1 MPFFSSPSS
10 RFCGPG
16 SVLGRYLAGLARI
29 GRAETRMSTGVGQ
42 GLSRRRES
50 VVAVIYGVFCHG
62 CFVAGVGTMMV
73 MMFSGMS
80 RSFGVLHAP
89 WSYPANALLLAQ
101 FPLLHSMLL
110 SRRGQEVLRRLA
122 PHRLGGRLATTT
134 YALIAS
140 VQVWLLFALW
150 SPSGTVWW
158 QASGVLF
165 DALCVLYAVAWL
177 LLLKSIIDAGFALQ
191 TGLLGWWAVARHR
204 NPVYPPMPATGL
216 FRLCRQ
222 PIYVSFALTLWTVPT
237 ITPDQLVV
245 SSVLT
250 AYCLVGPLF
259 KEARFARLFGESF
272 AHYQR
277 SVPYWLPWPRRRA
290 AVALPDNV
298 LTGAKAIP
306 ASGQLQDALRAASPR
321 LTPPPTPL
329 ASILIHGSIALLW
342 VLLFARAF
350 VLKGLLAWSV
360 GVVYVSYDTALLAF
374 VFWQTLGLA
383 KIAAK
388 PRSAGAAPVTLGVI
402 VAAHNEAAG
411 LPLTLAALFD
421 QSEPPERIVIA
432 DDGSTDETAALLQRQ
447 FGFVEPALGA
457 LSSASSTHP
466 TLHWLRLS
474 HQGKP
479 SALTRAMQLVDT
491 EMILTVDAD
500 TLLEPNAIAAMRDA
514 FASDPNLVAA
524 TGILTPVC
532 GPGLSGRWFQWFQT
546 YEYIRNFL
554 SRYAWMQMDSLLLIS
569 GAFAAYRRHA
579 VVEVGGFDP
588 ACLVED
594 YELIHR
600 LRRYSV
606 VNHRGWT
613 ASVVGASRALT
624 DAPGS
629 VGAFLRQ
636 RRRWFGGFLQTQYW
650 YRDMVGNRAFSWLGL
665 LMLPVKAADTLQPIY
680 GLTAFALL
688 LIYLVTGRFVLAN
701 PVIGVIGV
709 KILVD
714 FAFHLWSIHLYRRWA
729 APSARISFASGLL
742 AALLEP
748 FSFQILRHL
757 GAAWG
762 WGMFLTGAR
771 QWGTQ
776 HRRGLV
782 VATSDM
788 RQKNPGDTQ
797 DWNAK
802 P

>member
-1 MPFFSSPSS
+1 M
-10 RFCGPG
+10 
-16 SVLGRYLAGLARI
+16 
-29 GRAETRMSTGVGQ
+29 
-42 GLSRRRES
+42 
-50 VVAVIYGVFCHG
+50 VAVFYGACCHG
-62 CFVAGVGTMMV
+62 CFVASVGTMMI
-73 MMFSGMS
+73 MMFFGMS

-89 WSYPANALLLAQ
+89 WSYLANALLLAQ

-110 SRRGQEVLRRLA
+110 SRRGHKVLHRLA
-122 PHRLGGRLATTT
+122 PQGLGGRLATTT

-158 QASGVLF
+158 QASGFLF
-165 DALCVLYAVAWL
+165 GALCCLYALAWL

-204 NPVYPPMPATGL
+204 APTYPPMPATGL

-222 PIYVSFALTLWTVPT
+222 PIYVAFALTLWTVPT

-245 SSVLT
+245 SLVLT
-250 AYCLVGPLF
+250 AYCLIGPLF
-259 KEARFARLFGESF
+259 KEARFARHFGEPF
-272 AHYQR
+272 TRYRQK
-277 SVPYWLPWPRRRA
+277 VPYWLPWPRRPA
-290 AVALPDNV
+290 AALLPSNV
-298 LTGAKAIP
+298 LEGAKAIP
-306 ASGQLQDALRAASPR
+306 TSGQFQDALRAASPR
-321 LTPPPTPL
+321 LTPAPTPL
-329 ASILIHGSIALLW
+329 ASIVIHGSIALLW

-383 KIAAK
+383 KTIGR
-388 PRSAGAAPVTLGVI
+388 PRSTGAAPVTLGVI
-402 VAAHNEAAG
+402 VAAHNEEAG

-421 QSEPPERIVIA
+421 QSEPPELIVIA
-432 DDGSTDETAALLQRQ
+432 DDGSTDGTAALLQRQ
-447 FGFVEPALGA
+447 FSLVEPPLGA
-457 LSSASSTHP
+457 LSSASSAHP

-479 SALTRAMQLVDT
+479 AALNKAMQLVDT
-491 EMILTVDAD
+491 ELALTVDAD
-500 TLLEPNAIAAMRDA
+500 TLLEQNAIAAMRNA
-514 FASDPNLVAA
+514 FAADPKLVAA
-524 TGILTPVC
+524 TGVLTPVC

-569 GAFAAYRRHA
+569 GAFAAFRRQA

-606 VNHRGWT
+606 LNHRGWT
-613 ASVVGASRALT
+613 TSVVGASRART

-650 YRDMVGNRAFSWLGL
+650 YRDMVGNRAFNWLGL

-688 LIYLVTGRFVLAN
+688 LVYLVTGRFVLVN
-701 PVIGVIGV
+701 PVIGVIGL

-729 APSARISFASGLL
+729 APSARISLASGLL

-762 WGMFLTGAR
+762 WGVFLTGAR

-776 HRRGLV
+776 HRLGLV
-782 VATSDM
+782 AAPSDM
-788 RQKNPGDTQ
+788 RPGDAGLERVGPAHPLQIKHALT
-797 DWNAK
+797 K

>member
-1 MPFFSSPSS
+1 MVD
-10 RFCGPG
+10 R
-16 SVLGRYLAGLARI
+16 V
-29 GRAETRMSTGVGQ
+29 STGSRQ
-42 GLSRRRES
+42 GLSRRQELL
-50 VVAVIYGVFCHG
+50 VAVFYGACCHG
-62 CFVAGVGTMMV
+62 CFVAGVGV
-73 MMFSGMS
+73 MMIMMFFGMS
-80 RSFGVLHAP
+80 RSFGALHAP
-89 WSYPANALLLAQ
+89 WSYLANALLLAQ

-110 SRRGQEVLRRLA
+110 SRRGRAVLGRLA
-122 PHRLGGRLATTT
+122 PHGLGGRLATTT

-158 QASGVLF
+158 RASGFLF
-165 DALCVLYAVAWL
+165 GMLCCLYAVAWL
-177 LLLKSIIDAGFALQ
+177 LLLKAIIDAGFALQ
-191 TGLLGWWAVARHR
+191 TGLLGWRAVARHR
-204 NPVYPPMPATGL
+204 APIYPPMPATGL

-222 PIYVSFALTLWTVPT
+222 PIYVAFALTLWTAPT
-237 ITPDQLVV
+237 ITPDQFVV
-245 SSVLT
+245 SLALT

-259 KEARFARLFGESF
+259 KEARFARQFGEPF
-272 AHYQR
+272 ARYQQN
-277 SVPYWLPWPRRRA
+277 VPYWLPWPRRRA
-290 AVALPDNV
+290 ADPFADNV
-298 LTGAKAIP
+298 RVGAKAIP
-306 ASGQLQDALRAASPR
+306 TSGELQDALRAASPR

-329 ASILIHGSIALLW
+329 TSILIHGGIALLW

-350 VLKGLLAWSV
+350 VLNGLLAWSV

-374 VFWQTLGLA
+374 VFWQTFGLT
-383 KIAAK
+383 KTIAK

-402 VAAHNEAAG
+402 VAAHNEAAV

-421 QSEPPERIVIA
+421 QSEPPELIVIT

-447 FGFVEPALGA
+447 FGLVEPPLGA

-466 TLHWLRLS
+466 SLHWLRLS

-479 SALTRAMQLVDT
+479 SALNKAMELVDT
-491 EMILTVDAD
+491 EMVLTVDAD
-500 TLLEPNAIAAMRDA
+500 TLLEQNAISAMRNA
-514 FASDPNLVAA
+514 FAADPKLVAA

-532 GPGLSGRWFQWFQT
+532 GPSLSGRWFQWFQT

-554 SRYAWMQMDSLLLIS
+554 SRYAWMQIDSLLLIS
-569 GAFAAYRRHA
+569 GAFAAFRRQA

-600 LRRYSV
+600 LRRFSV
-606 VNHRGWT
+606 LNHRGWT
-613 ASVVGASRALT
+613 TSVVGASRALT

-665 LMLPVKAADTLQPIY
+665 LMLPIKAADTLQPIY

-688 LIYLVTGRFVLAN
+688 LVYLVTGRFVLVN
-701 PVIGVIGV
+701 PVIGVIGL

-729 APSARISFASGLL
+729 APSVRISFASGLL

-762 WGMFLTGAR
+762 WGVFLTGMR
-771 QWGTQ
+771 QWGVQ
-776 HRRGLV
+776 HRLGLV
-782 VATSDM
+782 AAPSDM
-788 RQKNPGDTQ
+788 RAGTQ
-797 DWNAK
+797 D
-802 P
+802 

>member
-1 MPFFSSPSS
+1 VF
-10 RFCGPG
+10 
-16 SVLGRYLAGLARI
+16 
-29 GRAETRMSTGVGQ
+29 
-42 GLSRRRES
+42 
-50 VVAVIYGVFCHG
+50 YGACCHG
-62 CFVAGVGTMMV
+62 CFVAGVGAMMI
-73 MMFSGMS
+73 MMFFGMS

-89 WSYPANALLLAQ
+89 WSYLANALLLAQ

-110 SRRGQEVLRRLA
+110 SRRGRAVLGRLA
-122 PHRLGGRLATTT
+122 PHGLGERLATTT

-158 QASGVLF
+158 RASGFLFGVL
-165 DALCVLYAVAWL
+165 CCLYAVAWL

-191 TGLLGWWAVARHR
+191 TGLLGWRAVARHR
-204 NPVYPPMPATGL
+204 APIYPPMPVTGL

-222 PIYVSFALTLWTVPT
+222 PIYVAYALTLWTAPT
-237 ITPDQLVV
+237 ITPDQIVV
-245 SSVLT
+245 SLVLT

-259 KEARFARLFGESF
+259 KEARFARQFGEPF
-272 AHYQR
+272 ARYQQN
-277 SVPYWLPWPRRRA
+277 VPYWLPRPPRRA
-290 AVALPDNV
+290 AVPFADNV
-298 LTGAKAIP
+298 LVGAKAIP
-306 ASGQLQDALRAASPR
+306 TSGELQEALRAASPR

-329 ASILIHGSIALLW
+329 TSILIHGGIALLW

-350 VLKGLLAWSV
+350 VLNGLLAWSV

-374 VFWQTLGLA
+374 VFWQTFGLA
-383 KIAAK
+383 KTTAK

-402 VAAHNEAAG
+402 VAAHNEAAV
-411 LPLTLAALFD
+411 LPLTLAALFN
-421 QSEPPERIVIA
+421 QSEPPELIVIA
-432 DDGSTDETAALLQRQ
+432 DDGSTDGTAALLQRQ
-447 FGFVEPALGA
+447 FALVEPPLSA

-466 TLHWLRLS
+466 SLHWLRLS

-479 SALTRAMQLVDT
+479 SALNKAMQLVDT
-491 EMILTVDAD
+491 EMVLTVDAD
-500 TLLEPNAIAAMRDA
+500 TLLEQNAISAMRNA
-514 FASDPNLVAA
+514 FAADPKLVAA

-532 GPGLSGRWFQWFQT
+532 GPSLSGRWFQWFQT

-569 GAFAAYRRHA
+569 GAFAAFRRQA

-606 VNHRGWT
+606 LNHRGWT
-613 ASVVGASRALT
+613 TSVVGASRALT

-650 YRDMVGNRAFSWLGL
+650 YRDMVGNRAFGWLGL

-688 LIYLVTGRFVLAN
+688 LVYLVTGRFVLVN
-701 PVIGVIGV
+701 PVIGVIGL

-729 APSARISFASGLL
+729 APSVRISFASGLL

-762 WGMFLTGAR
+762 WGVFLTGVR
-771 QWGTQ
+771 QWGVQ
-776 HRRGLV
+776 HRLGLV
-782 VATSDM
+782 ATPSDAPSDM
-788 RQKNPGDTQ
+788 RAGAQ
-797 DWNAK
+797 D
-802 P
+802 

>member
-1 MPFFSSPSS
+1 VVD
-10 RFCGPG
+10 R
-16 SVLGRYLAGLARI
+16 V
-29 GRAETRMSTGVGQ
+29 STG
-42 GLSRRRES
+42 SRRGVSRQQES
-50 VVAVIYGVFCHG
+50 LVAVFYGACCHG
-62 CFVAGVGTMMV
+62 CFVAGVGTMMI
-73 MMFSGMS
+73 MMFFGMS

-89 WSYPANALLLAQ
+89 WSYLANALLLAQ

-110 SRRGQEVLRRLA
+110 SRRGRAVLGRLA
-122 PHRLGGRLATTT
+122 PHGLGGRLATTT

-158 QASGVLF
+158 RASGSLFVVL
-165 DALCVLYAVAWL
+165 CCLYTVAWL

-191 TGLLGWWAVARHR
+191 TGLLGWRAVARHR
-204 NPVYPPMPATGL
+204 APIYPPMPSTGL

-222 PIYVSFALTLWTVPT
+222 PIYVAFALTLWTVPT
-237 ITPDQLVV
+237 ITPDQIVV
-245 SSVLT
+245 SLVLT

-259 KEARFARLFGESF
+259 KEARFARQFGEPF
-272 AHYQR
+272 ARYQQN
-277 SVPYWLPWPRRRA
+277 VPYWLPWPPRRA
-290 AVALPDNV
+290 AVPFADNV
-298 LTGAKAIP
+298 LVGAKAIP
-306 ASGQLQDALRAASPR
+306 TSGELQHALHAASPR

-329 ASILIHGSIALLW
+329 MSILIHGGIALLW

-350 VLKGLLAWSV
+350 VLNGLLAWSV

-374 VFWQTLGLA
+374 VFWQTFGLA
-383 KIAAK
+383 KTAAK

-402 VAAHNEAAG
+402 VAAHNEAAV

-421 QSEPPERIVIA
+421 QSEPPELIVVT
-432 DDGSTDETAALLQRQ
+432 DDGSTDGTAALLERQ
-447 FGFVEPALGA
+447 FGLVEPPLGA

-466 TLHWLRLS
+466 SLHWLRLS

-479 SALTRAMQLVDT
+479 SALNKAMQLVDT
-491 EMILTVDAD
+491 EMVLTVDAD
-500 TLLEPNAIAAMRDA
+500 TLLEQNAISAMRNA
-514 FASDPNLVAA
+514 FAADPKLVAA

-532 GPGLSGRWFQWFQT
+532 GPSLSGRWFQWFQT

-554 SRYAWMQMDSLLLIS
+554 SRYAWMRMDSLLLIS
-569 GAFAAYRRHA
+569 GAFAAFRRQA

-606 VNHRGWT
+606 LNHRGWT
-613 ASVVGASRALT
+613 TSVVGASRALT

-650 YRDMVGNRAFSWLGL
+650 YRDMVGNRAFGWLGL
-665 LMLPVKAADTLQPIY
+665 LMLPIKAADTLQPIY

-688 LIYLVTGRFVLAN
+688 LVYLVTGRFVLVN
-701 PVIGVIGV
+701 PVIGVIGL

-729 APSARISFASGLL
+729 EPSARISFASGLL

-762 WGMFLTGAR
+762 WGMFLTGVR
-771 QWGTQ
+771 QWGVQ
-776 HRRGLV
+776 HRLGLV
-782 VATSDM
+782 AAPSDT
-788 RQKNPGDTQ
+788 GAGVQ
-797 DWNAK
+797 D
-802 P
+802 

>member
-1 MPFFSSPSS
+1 MADRVSTSS
-10 RFCGPG
+10 R
-16 SVLGRYLAGLARI
+16 
-29 GRAETRMSTGVGQ
+29 Q

-50 VVAVIYGVFCHG
+50 LVAVFYGVCCHG
-62 CFVAGVGTMMV
+62 CFVAGVGTMMI
-73 MMFSGMS
+73 MMFFGMS

-89 WSYPANALLLAQ
+89 WSYLANALLLAQ

-110 SRRGQEVLRRLA
+110 SRRGHAVLRRLA
-122 PHRLGGRLATTT
+122 PHGLGGRLATTT
-134 YALIAS
+134 YAWIAS

-158 QASGVLF
+158 QASGFLF
-165 DALCVLYAVAWL
+165 GELCCLYAVAWL
-177 LLLKSIIDAGFALQ
+177 LLLKSITDAGFAVQ

-204 NPVYPPMPATGL
+204 APIYPPMPATGL

-222 PIYVSFALTLWTVPT
+222 PIYVAFALTLWTAPT
-237 ITPDQLVV
+237 ITPDQFVV
-245 SSVLT
+245 SVVLT

-259 KEARFARLFGESF
+259 KEARFARHFGEPF
-272 AHYQR
+272 ARYQQN
-277 SVPYWLPWPRRRA
+277 VPYWLPWPRRRA
-290 AVALPDNV
+290 AAPLPGNV
-298 LTGAKAIP
+298 LEGAKAIST
-306 ASGQLQDALRAASPR
+306 SGKLQDALRAASPR
-321 LTPPPTPL
+321 LTPPPTPW
-329 ASILIHGSIALLW
+329 ASILIHGAIALLW

-350 VLKGLLAWSV
+350 VLNGLLAWSI

-374 VFWQTLGLA
+374 VFWQTLDLA
-383 KIAAK
+383 KTTAK
-388 PRSAGAAPVTLGVI
+388 LRSANAAPVTLGVI
-402 VAAHNEAAG
+402 VAAHNEAAA

-421 QSEPPERIVIA
+421 QSKPPERIVIS

-447 FGFVEPALGA
+447 FGIVEPPLGG

-479 SALTRAMQLVDT
+479 SALNKAMQLVDT
-491 EMILTVDAD
+491 EIVLTVDAD
-500 TLLEPNAIAAMRDA
+500 TLLDQNAIAAMRDA
-514 FASDPNLVAA
+514 FAADPTLVAA

-532 GPGLSGRWFQWFQT
+532 GPSLSGRWFQWFQT

-554 SRYAWMQMDSLLLIS
+554 SRYAWMRMDSLLLIS
-569 GAFAAYRRHA
+569 GAFAAFRRQA

-606 VNHRGWT
+606 LNHLGWT
-613 ASVVGASRALT
+613 TSVVGASRALT

-629 VGAFLRQ
+629 VGDFLRQ

-650 YRDMVGNRAFSWLGL
+650 YRDMVGNRTFGWLGL
-665 LMLPVKAADTLQPIY
+665 VMLPVKAADTLQPIY

-688 LIYLVTGRFVLAN
+688 LVYLLTGRFALVN
-701 PVIGVIGV
+701 PVIGVIGL
-709 KILVD
+709 KILID
-714 FAFHLWSIHLYRRWA
+714 CAFHLWSIHLYRRWA
-729 APSARISFASGLL
+729 APSVRTSFASGLL

-771 QWGTQ
+771 QWGVQ
-776 HRRGLV
+776 HRLGLV
-782 VATSDM
+782 VAPSDM
-788 RQKNPGDTQ
+788 RPGT
-797 DWNAK
+797 K

>member
-1 MPFFSSPSS
+1 
-10 RFCGPG
+10 
-16 SVLGRYLAGLARI
+16 
-29 GRAETRMSTGVGQ
+29 
-42 GLSRRRES
+42 
-50 VVAVIYGVFCHG
+50 
-62 CFVAGVGTMMV
+62 VAGERLFV
-73 MMFSGMS
+73 
-80 RSFGVLHAP
+80 
-89 WSYPANALLLAQ
+89 
-101 FPLLHSMLL
+101 
-110 SRRGQEVLRRLA
+110 RRL
-122 PHRLGGRLATTT
+122 
-134 YALIAS
+134 
-140 VQVWLLFALW
+140 
-150 SPSGTVWW
+150 
-158 QASGVLF
+158 
-165 DALCVLYAVAWL
+165 CCLYAVAWL

-191 TGLLGWWAVARHR
+191 TGLLGWRAVARHR
-204 NPVYPPMPATGL
+204 VPIHPPMPVTGL

-222 PIYVSFALTLWTVPT
+222 PIYVAFALTLWTAPT

-245 SSVLT
+245 SLVLT

-259 KEARFARLFGESF
+259 KEARFARQFGEPF
-272 AHYQR
+272 ARYQQN
-277 SVPYWLPWPRRRA
+277 VPYWLPWPPRRA
-290 AVALPDNV
+290 AVPFADNV
-298 LTGAKAIP
+298 LVGAKAIP
-306 ASGQLQDALRAASPR
+306 TSGELQDALRAASPR

-329 ASILIHGSIALLW
+329 TSILIHGSIALLW

-350 VLKGLLAWSV
+350 VLNGLLAWSV

-374 VFWQTLGLA
+374 VFWQTFGLA
-383 KIAAK
+383 KTTAK

-402 VAAHNEAAG
+402 VAAHNEAAV

-421 QSEPPERIVIA
+421 QSEPPELIVIT

-447 FGFVEPALGA
+447 FGLVEPPLGA
-457 LSSASSTHP
+457 LSAASSTHP
-466 TLHWLRLS
+466 SLHWLRLS

-479 SALTRAMQLVDT
+479 SALNKAMQLVDT
-491 EMILTVDAD
+491 EMVLTVDAD
-500 TLLEPNAIAAMRDA
+500 TLLEQNAISAMRNA
-514 FASDPNLVAA
+514 FAADPKLVAA

-532 GPGLSGRWFQWFQT
+532 GPSLSGRWFQWFQT

-554 SRYAWMQMDSLLLIS
+554 SRYAWMQVDSLLLIS
-569 GAFAAYRRHA
+569 GAFAAFRRQA

-606 VNHRGWT
+606 LNHRGWT
-613 ASVVGASRALT
+613 TSVVGASRALT

-665 LMLPVKAADTLQPIY
+665 LMLPIKAADTLQPIY

-688 LIYLVTGRFVLAN
+688 LVYLVTGRFVLVN
-701 PVIGVIGV
+701 PVIGVIGL

-729 APSARISFASGLL
+729 APSVRISFASGLL

-762 WGMFLTGAR
+762 WGMFLTGVR
-771 QWGTQ
+771 QWGVQ
-776 HRRGLV
+776 HRLGLG
-782 VATSDM
+782 VAPSDM
-788 RQKNPGDTQ
+788 RAGTQ
-797 DWNAK
+797 D
-802 P
+802 

>member
-1 MPFFSSPSS
+1 MVD
-10 RFCGPG
+10 R
-16 SVLGRYLAGLARI
+16 V
-29 GRAETRMSTGVGQ
+29 STG
-42 GLSRRRES
+42 SRRGVSRQQES
-50 VVAVIYGVFCHG
+50 LVAVFYGACCHG
-62 CFVAGVGTMMV
+62 CFVAGVGTMMI
-73 MMFSGMS
+73 MMFFGMS

-89 WSYPANALLLAQ
+89 WSYLANALLLAQ

-110 SRRGQEVLRRLA
+110 SRRGRAVLGRLA
-122 PHRLGGRLATTT
+122 PHGLGGRLATTT

-158 QASGVLF
+158 RASGSLFVVL
-165 DALCVLYAVAWL
+165 CCLYAVAWL

-191 TGLLGWWAVARHR
+191 TGLLGWRAVARHR
-204 NPVYPPMPATGL
+204 APIYPPMPSTGL

-222 PIYVSFALTLWTVPT
+222 PIYVAFALTLWTVPT
-237 ITPDQLVV
+237 ITPDQIIV
-245 SSVLT
+245 SLVLT

-259 KEARFARLFGESF
+259 KEARFARQFGEPF
-272 AHYQR
+272 ARYQKN
-277 SVPYWLPWPRRRA
+277 VPYWLPWPPRRGAVPFAHNVRA
-290 AVALPDNV
+290 
-298 LTGAKAIP
+298 GAKAIP
-306 ASGQLQDALRAASPR
+306 ASGELQDALRAASPR
-321 LTPPPTPL
+321 LAPPPTPL
-329 ASILIHGSIALLW
+329 TSILIHGGIALLW

-350 VLKGLLAWSV
+350 VLNGLLAWSV

-374 VFWQTLGLA
+374 VFWQTFGLA

-402 VAAHNEAAG
+402 VAAHNEAAV

-421 QSEPPERIVIA
+421 QYEPPELIVVT
-432 DDGSTDETAALLQRQ
+432 DDGSTDGTAALLERQ
-447 FGFVEPALGA
+447 FGLVEPPLDA

-466 TLHWLRLS
+466 SLHWLRLS

-479 SALTRAMQLVDT
+479 SALNKAMQLVDT
-491 EMILTVDAD
+491 EMVLTVDAD
-500 TLLEPNAIAAMRDA
+500 TLLEQNAISAMRNA
-514 FASDPNLVAA
+514 FAADPKLVAA

-532 GPGLSGRWFQWFQT
+532 GPSLSGRWFQWFQT

-569 GAFAAYRRHA
+569 GAFAAFRRQA

-606 VNHRGWT
+606 LNHRGWT
-613 ASVVGASRALT
+613 TSVVGASRALT

-650 YRDMVGNRAFSWLGL
+650 YRDMVGNRAFGWLGL
-665 LMLPVKAADTLQPIY
+665 LMLTVKAADTLQPIY

-688 LIYLVTGRFVLAN
+688 LVYLVTGRFVLVN
-701 PVIGVIGV
+701 PVIGVIGL

-729 APSARISFASGLL
+729 APSVRISFASGLL

-762 WGMFLTGAR
+762 WGVFLTGVR
-771 QWGTQ
+771 QWGVQ
-776 HRRGLV
+776 HRLGLV
-782 VATSDM
+782 AAPSDM
-788 RQKNPGDTQ
+788 RAGAQ
-797 DWNAK
+797 D
-802 P
+802 

>member
-1 MPFFSSPSS
+1 
-10 RFCGPG
+10 
-16 SVLGRYLAGLARI
+16 
-29 GRAETRMSTGVGQ
+29 
-42 GLSRRRES
+42 LSRQRES
-50 VVAVIYGVFCHG
+50 LVAVFYGACCHG
-62 CFVAGVGTMMV
+62 CFVAGVATMMI
-73 MMFSGMS
+73 MMFFGMS

-89 WSYPANALLLAQ
+89 WSYLANALLLAQ
-101 FPLLHSMLL
+101 FLLLHSMLL
-110 SRRGQEVLRRLA
+110 SRRGRAVLGRLA
-122 PHRLGGRLATTT
+122 PHGLGGRLATTT

-158 QASGVLF
+158 RASGFLFGVL
-165 DALCVLYAVAWL
+165 CCLYAVAWL

-191 TGLLGWWAVARHR
+191 TGLLGWRAVARHR
-204 NPVYPPMPATGL
+204 APIYPPMPATGL

-222 PIYVSFALTLWTVPT
+222 PIYVAFALTLWTAPT

-245 SSVLT
+245 SLVLT

-259 KEARFARLFGESF
+259 KEARFARQFGEPF
-272 AHYQR
+272 ARYQQN
-277 SVPYWLPWPRRRA
+277 VPYWLPWPRRRA
-290 AVALPDNV
+290 AVPFADNV
-298 LTGAKAIP
+298 RAGAKAIP
-306 ASGQLQDALRAASPR
+306 TSGELALRAASPR

-329 ASILIHGSIALLW
+329 TSILIHGAIALLW

-350 VLKGLLAWSV
+350 VLNGLLAWSV
-360 GVVYVSYDTALLAF
+360 GVVYVSYDAALLAF
-374 VFWQTLGLA
+374 VFWQTFGLA
-383 KIAAK
+383 KTTAK
-388 PRSAGAAPVTLGVI
+388 ARSAGAAPVTLGVI
-402 VAAHNEAAG
+402 VAAHNEAAV

-421 QSEPPERIVIA
+421 QSEPPELIVIA
-432 DDGSTDETAALLQRQ
+432 DDGSTDGTAALLRRR
-447 FGFVEPALGA
+447 FALVEPPLGA

-466 TLHWLRLS
+466 SLHWLRLS

-479 SALTRAMQLVDT
+479 SALNKAMQLVDT
-491 EMILTVDAD
+491 EMVLTVDAD
-500 TLLEPNAIAAMRDA
+500 TLLEQNAISAMRNA
-514 FASDPNLVAA
+514 FAADPKLVAA

-569 GAFAAYRRHA
+569 GAFAAFRRQA

-606 VNHRGWT
+606 LNHRGWT
-613 ASVVGASRALT
+613 TSVVGASRALT

-650 YRDMVGNRAFSWLGL
+650 YRDMVGNRAFGWLGL

-688 LIYLVTGRFVLAN
+688 LVYLVTGRFVLVN
-701 PVIGVIGV
+701 PVIGVIGL

-729 APSARISFASGLL
+729 APSVRISFASGLL

-762 WGMFLTGAR
+762 WGVFLTGVR
-771 QWGTQ
+771 QWGVQ
-776 HRRGLV
+776 HRLGLV
-782 VATSDM
+782 AAPSDM
-788 RQKNPGDTQ
+788 RAGAQ
-797 DWNAK
+797 D
-802 P
+802 